1 MEQNKSYA
9 ESLMSIQQ
17 QNQPQ
22 GSEHGGGPQ
31 TQQVELQQLLAQ
43 EADLTSRYTD
53 DYPDVVSVRR
63 KIAELRAKI
72 AATPPPPPVAVTSST
87 TSKATDSVSV
97 QQFRLQMHA
106 MDQEIDQKKRDQAAI
121 QAQLHLYQD

>member
-31 TQQVELQQLLAQ
+31 TQQNELQQLLAQ

-63 KIAELRAKI
+63 KIRELREQIAKAPAPV
-72 AATPPPPPVAVTSST
+72 AATT
-87 TSKATDSVSV
+87 ATPSAPKLADSLGA
-97 QQFRLQMHA
+97 LQLRTQLRS
-106 MDQEIDQKKRDQAAI
+106 MDQEIAMKK
-121 QAQLHLYQD
+121 